1 MAFKMNGWGGWA
13 KPPMEQGP
21 NAGSMMTKK
30 SAYKKDKV
38 VKEADPAEK
47 IVKKGGDLKGEIRKS
62 KLRVRQGG
70 KKRIETHLKK
80 EGPAYGGGGET
91 WSEYDKRAEGDLNA
105 ITKSQKAYEARMRKN
120 NPNWKREDDDIW
132 KKRQN
137 QINKMVESSKRHDVD
152 EKKIR
157 LTTKT
162 VDRIG
167 GGTKEID
174 LMKDRNTGN
183 KYKNIVKKSEDGK
196 IESEKTVDK
205 TRNRGVDSDDPKG
218 TKKLK
223 KMYDEEG
230 NLIGVRGYS
239 TKEKRQAARAEKKKL
254 KREARATRRSL
265 RDTKKLEKKKRK
277 QEKKDNRRTSDD
289 FA

>member
-1 MAFKMNGWGGWA
+1 PG
-13 KPPMEQGP
+13 QGAP
-21 NAGSMMTKK
+21 GSMMTKK
-30 SAYKKDKV
+30 SVYKK
-38 VKEADPAEK
+38 E
-47 IVKKGGDLKGEIRKS
+47 
-62 KLRVRQGG
+62 
-70 KKRIETHLKK
+70 

-105 ITKSQKAYEARMRKN
+105 ITRSQKAYEARMKKS

-137 QINKMVESSKRHDVD
+137 RINALVDSSKRHDVK

-183 KYKNIVKKSEDGK
+183 KYKNIVKKNEAGQV
-196 IESEKTVDK
+196 ESEKTVDK

-223 KMYDEEG
+223 KTYD
-230 NLIGVRGYS
+230 
-239 TKEKRQAARAEKKKL
+239 AE
-254 KREARATRRSL
+254 
-265 RDTKKLEKKKRK
+265 
-277 QEKKDNRRTSDD
+277 
-289 FA
+289 